1 MPPRPLCE
9 IHVPSQT
16 FQVNLHD
23 VNRWLRNG
31 SMDKEAKA
39 RAAPNGS
46 MLNGNRVVPDTATDG
61 SIDMLAPGTAS
72 EGVQNMSSGQ
82 TAPTLTNPAP
92 KSSMRSF
99 PSGILGS
106 GDGPFRLL
114 DENSLSRGLDDVA
127 RRVDRETQMN
137 ELPFQYLNPSQ
148 RILGGNSSHL
158 PSMRSSAAGNLS
170 SGDGR
175 FGLPDGNSLSRG
187 LGTQMN
193 ESPFQHFNPLQ
204 PIFGGNSSQSPTMR
218 SFTAGNLGSSDGLFG
233 LLGGNS
239 FNRGLGTQMNES
251 PFQHFNPLQPIFGG
265 NSSQSPTMRSFT
277 AGNLG
282 SGDGLFGLLGGNSF
296 SRGLGTQMNESP
308 YQFFF
313 G

>member
-1 MPPRPLCE
+1 MPRRSLCE
-9 IHVPSQT
+9 IHVPSPT

-46 MLNGNRVVPDTATDG
+46 KLNGNRVVPDSATDG
-61 SIDMLAPGTAS
+61 SIDMLGPGTAS
-72 EGVQNMSSGQ
+72 EGV
-82 TAPTLTNPAP
+82 PTITNPAP
-92 KSSMRSF
+92 RSSMRSS
-99 PSGILGS
+99 PSGNLGS

-114 DENSLSRGLDDVA
+114 DGNSLSRGLDDVV

-148 RILGGNSSHL
+148 PILGGNSSQL
-158 PSMRSSAAGNLS
+158 PSMRSFPAGNLS

-193 ESPFQHFNPLQ
+193 ESPFQNFNPLQ
-204 PIFGGNSSQSPTMR
+204 PIFGGNSSQSPSVW
-218 SFTAGNLGSSDGLFG
+218 SFTAGNLGSGDGLFG
-233 LLGGNS
+233 RLGGNS
-239 FNRGLGTQMNES
+239 FSRGLGTQMNES
-251 PFQHFNPLQPIFGG
+251 PFQNFNPLQPIFGG
-265 NSSQSPTMRSFT
+265 NSSQSPSVWSFT

-282 SGDGLFGLLGGNSF
+282 SGDGLFGRLGGNSF